1 MSIKLYAARHGETI
15 ANTQNRLTGRDTDSP
30 LTEKGIEQALFLG
43 EKLKDIHFDTVK
55 TSS

>member
-43 EKLKDIHFDTVK
+43 EKLKDIHFDTVH
-55 TSS
+55 